1 MTAAAIFDQQERR
14 QWRDRAEAY
23 ADSFAH
29 LCGHTAAALLDAVA
43 VRPGDRL
50 LDAGTGTG
58 TVAALAVTRGAA
70 VSAVDA
76 EPSMVAYARERVPS
90 AQVVEATLPE
100 LPFEDG
106 AFDRVVANFVLNHV
120 GDPRAAAAELRRVT
134 RPGGRIAVTIWP
146 YPQPPLQ
153 RLWADAVEVPGLV
166 RPAERVTVVPELD
179 FPRTVA
185 GLAALLREA
194 GLDQVGCDV
203 VAWEHITDA
212 EDWWSGPANGIA
224 SIGQLVVAQTP
235 EVVERIRARYLDLA
249 SAYRRADGLLALP
262 TAGLIGVGTA

>member
-14 QWRDRAEAY
+14 QWRDRAGAY

-70 VSAVDA
+70 VTAVDA
-76 EPSMVAYARERVPS
+76 EPSMLAYARERVPS
-90 AQVVEATLPE
+90 AHVVEAILPE

-106 AFDRVVANFVLNHV
+106 VFDRVVANFVLNHV
-120 GDPRAAAAELRRVT
+120 GDPRAAVAELRRVT
-134 RPGGRIAVTIWP
+134 RPGGRVAVTIWP

-166 RPAERVTVVPELD
+166 RPADRVALAPEQD
-179 FPRTVA
+179 FARTPSGLA
-185 GLAALLREA
+185 GLLAEA
-194 GLDQVGCDV
+194 GLGDVGCET
-203 VAWEHITDA
+203 VAWEHVTDA

-235 EVVERIRARYLDLA
+235 EVVDRIRARYLDLS

-262 TAGLIGVGTA
+262 TSALLASGTA